1 MAQALFAPLSGLLTG
16 SLTGPLALSQGGIV
30 KEAAQLIVRMTVKPT
45 AARVRVID
53 TLMRALL
60 TAGVWPKLDALYL
73 LAAHHEQA
81 ARLNW
86 VSAAHTMTAVN
97 SPTFTVDRGFNG
109 NGTTSYMN
117 TTFDPGAAAGAKFVR
132 DSAFLG
138 IWSLTDSSNAINDIG
153 NWNGA
158 WGAAVQARIAGNRF
172 SVAANSGVL
181 TADTSLT
188 SVGFFA
194 WSRTNATTV
203 DKYFNDSLVRRETSA
218 SSPVNTLPFYLGAL
232 NQNGAPQQVNTRQY
246 ACAVAGG
253 ALTQIEQ
260 AVLYTALRSY
270 LSHPTIGAV

>member
-1 MAQALFAPLSGLLTG
+1 MLAPRVGAFPFPRAVVPQTQ
-16 SLTGPLALSQGGIV
+16 SLIA
-30 KEAAQLIVRMTVKPT
+30 RMSVAPS

-53 TLMRALL
+53 TLVRALVA
-60 TAGVWPKLDALYL
+60 AGVWPKLDALYL

-117 TTFDPGAAAGAKFVR
+117 TTFNPGAAAGAKFVR

-138 IWSLTDSSNAINDIG
+138 IWSLTNSSNAINDIG
-153 NWNGA
+153 HWNGA
-158 WGAAVQARIAGNRF
+158 VGAAIQARIAGNIF

-181 TADTSLT
+181 TGDPSLT

-203 DKYFNDSLVRRETSA
+203 DKYVNDALVRTQTSA
-218 SSPVNTLPFYLGAL
+218 SAAVNNIPFYLGAL

-246 ACAVAGG
+246 AC
-253 ALTQIEQ
+253 
-260 AVLYTALRSY
+260 VLIGDGFRMEEEAATYSALRSY
-270 LSHPTIGAV
+270 LSHPTVGAV